1 MEVLLSQCESYRVAR
16 TVLRKKYTFYH
27 GIIKYSVLSRVHAK
41 LLVWTQTAAS
51 ELQIAA

>member
-1 MEVLLSQCESYRVAR
+1 MEVLLSQYERYRVVR
-16 TVLRKKYTFYH
+16 RVLLKKYTFITVLS
-27 GIIKYSVLSRVHAK
+27 GIRLYSVYAK